1 MPTQNLLIIFAKN
14 PVLGHC
20 KTRLAA
26 GIGSKNAL
34 EVYRMLLHHTH
45 QVALETPGDKVVFYS
60 QEVIS
65 EDLWEANIFQKQR
78 QSVGDLGE
86 KMQAAFHW
94 GFSKGYTKI
103 VLIGSDLIDLTALDI
118 KTAFTELDTHKTVFG
133 PARDGGYYLIGQSA
147 MNTALFK
154 DIPWSTEKV
163 LAKSTEPLSP
173 GSYSLLAYKNDIDC
187 LEDLAEHPIFT
198 SFIPHS

>member
-1 MPTQNLLIIFAKN
+1 MPSKNLLIIFVKN

-26 GIGSKNAL
+26 VIGAKNAL
-34 EVYRMLLHHTH
+34 EVYRMLLSHTH
-45 QVALETPGDKVVFYS
+45 QVALKVQADKVVFYS
-60 QEVIS
+60 QEVS
-65 EDLWEANIFQKQR
+65 HEDLWEAHAFQKQR
-78 QSVGDLGE
+78 QSQGDLGE
-86 KMQAAFHW
+86 KMQAAFQW

-103 VLIGSDLIDLTALDI
+103 VLIGSDLIDLTVSDVEAAFKALDSN
-118 KTAFTELDTHKTVFG
+118 KTVFG
-133 PARDGGYYLIGQSA
+133 PATDGGYYLIGQSA

-154 DIPWSTEKV
+154 GIPWSTEKV
-163 LAKSTEPLSP
+163 LAKSTEQLDP
-173 GSYSLLAYKNDIDC
+173 GNYSLLTYKNDIDC